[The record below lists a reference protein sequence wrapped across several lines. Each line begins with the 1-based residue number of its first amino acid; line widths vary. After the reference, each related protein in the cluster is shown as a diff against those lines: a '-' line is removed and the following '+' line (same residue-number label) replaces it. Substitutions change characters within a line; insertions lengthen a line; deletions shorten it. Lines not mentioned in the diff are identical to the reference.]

1 MGKGNTKSPIYKK
14 QPSAKSVGW
23 RKQENEEI
31 QACVFFISTLTI
43 AILLKNCT

>member
-23 RKQENEEI
+23 RKQENVEI
-31 QACVFFISTLTI
+31 KAGVFFFST
-43 AILLKNCT
+43 